1 MGESV
6 SNWLDKVEYR
16 ISTVKKIKRIKE
28 EIEVIEETVDELV
41 EVTDMVVEI
50 IDDESK
56 VTVTSCVSCLR
67 DQVKVVKLYH
77 QKSEDEL
84 NDSEEKWEDYLDG
97 IDTLKRLIKDLN
109 KDVEALENNE
119 NVSEEKVD

>member
-1 MGESV
+1 MG
-6 SNWLDKVEYR
+6 
-16 ISTVKKIKRIKE
+16 STVKKIKTVNQKKEELKSIKE

-41 EVTDMVVEI
+41 EVTDMAVEI

-56 VTVTSCVSCLR
+56 VTVKSCVSCLR
-67 DQVKVVKLYH
+67 EHVKVVKLYH

-109 KDVEALENNE
+109 KDVEALENN
-119 NVSEEKVD
+119 